1 MTKIAH
7 ITTVDM
13 SLRYLLLDQ
22 LCSIKEAGYEVIGIS
37 SPGSD
42 VRAIEAAGIR
52 HIAVPMTRKLTPI
65 ADLVSLWRLYR
76 IIRREQFDIVHT
88 HTPKA
93 GLLGQLAARLA
104 GVPII
109 IKTIYGFY
117 FHDRTHPVWR
127 RFYIFT
133 EKIAAFC
140 SNRIFSANSED
151 VRTALKNNICSKHK
165 IELAKAGGIGVNLE
179 MFDRKRLDKNHI
191 AIIRK
196 KFGFS
201 ENDQVVGFVGRLVAE
216 KGIIDLLDAARL
228 VLKDLPKAKFLFVGP
243 TDLEKS
249 DALRPQIADTF
260 GIADVC
266 IFTGLRQDMP
276 EMYRCMDVFVLPSH
290 REGFPVCLMEASA
303 MGVPCIVTN
312 IRGCRE
318 AVEHNRNGVLVPL
331 GDVQA
336 LAKAIIE
343 LLTDREKALK
353 MGEEGRKIAEERF
366 DERHVFEKV
375 KSEYTRLMRE
385 KGLKAT

>member
-1 MTKIAH
+1 M
-7 ITTVDM
+7 
-13 SLRYLLLDQ
+13 
-22 LCSIKEAGYEVIGIS
+22 
-37 SPGSD
+37 
-42 VRAIEAAGIR
+42 
-52 HIAVPMTRKLTPI
+52 
-65 ADLVSLWRLYR
+65 
-76 IIRREQFDIVHT
+76 
-88 HTPKA
+88 
-93 GLLGQLAARLA
+93 
-104 GVPII
+104 
-109 IKTIYGFY
+109 
-117 FHDRTHPVWR
+117 
-127 RFYIFT
+127 
-133 EKIAAFC
+133 
-140 SNRIFSANSED
+140 
-151 VRTALKNNICSKHK
+151 
-165 IELAKAGGIGVNLE
+165 
-179 MFDRKRLDKNHI
+179 
-191 AIIRK
+191 
-196 KFGFS
+196 
-201 ENDQVVGFVGRLVAE
+201 
-216 KGIIDLLDAARL
+216 DAAWL

-318 AVEHNRNGVLVPL
+318 VVEHNRNGVLVPL

-336 LAKAIIE
+336 LAEAILE

-375 KSEYTRLMRE
+375 KSEYARLMRE